1 MDTIKGWLHST
12 NAKADEATQKHRDAG
27 EVPTNAAEVDSEPA
41 SEELGTTDAWAPHG
55 RELRESAG
63 SLTGQRN
70 HPWQSGDSTSGQE
83 KRRRASIAS
92 CRMLA
97 RCRFSAR
104 KREQSTRS
112 PSVTNVPGKCW
123 CESLVRWIFGV
134 GVWTDASV
142 VVSMLLSITIQA
154 A

>member
-1 MDTIKGWLHST
+1 MRILFHTNGLGKLRHFPSVTCELAERGHDVTIVLEGPAVRERLRLCRCHDPFPIIS
-12 NAKADEATQKHRDAG
+12 G
-27 EVPTNAAEVDSEPA
+27 PEPR
-41 SEELGTTDAWAPHG
+41 TDAWAPHG

-123 CESLVRWIFGV
+123 RESLIP
-134 GVWTDASV
+134 
-142 VVSMLLSITIQA
+142 
-154 A
+154 